1 MISVFL
7 IGFLPV
13 KDTDFGWHYRC
24 GNQFITT
31 GKLCLTNEF
40 SYFLPNYQAYY
51 PGHLYDILIAFIFD
65 HWGFLGMSFVGS
77 IIFSL
82 TALVFLK
89 LINNVRLS
97 LIAYFISFVLSYPTL
112 SLGLRPQIITYL
124 FF

>member
-1 MISVFL
+1 
-7 IGFLPV
+7 
-13 KDTDFGWHYRC
+13 
-24 GNQFITT
+24 
-31 GKLCLTNEF
+31 
-40 SYFLPNYQAYY
+40 
-51 PGHLYDILIAFIFD
+51 
-65 HWGFLGMSFVGS
+65 MSFVGS